1 MNINLEHYR
10 VFYYVGK
17 TGAITQA
24 AEQLSISQPAVS
36 QALKQLEQQLGTV
49 LFVRTAKGVR
59 FTAEGEMLYSYVARG
74 YECIQNG
81 EDKLMQM
88 LNMTTGEIRIGA
100 SDMSLQYYLL
110 PYLEK
115 FHEKYPGIKIM
126 VSNATTPETLKNLQE
141 GKIDFG
147 VVTTPF
153 DAKDDIR
160 MKVVREIE
168 DIFVAGSRFRHLEG
182 KILDYKMLEEQPLI
196 LLEGNTSTRRY
207 MDDFLKEND
216 VTISPEFELATS
228 DMLVQFAAKNL
239 GIACVVSDFAE
250 KYLESGDVFTLEFEK
265 KIPKRGMCI
274 IADKKNPVSL
284 AAKRLLELLQVKII

>member
-1 MNINLEHYR
+1 MNVNLEHYR

-74 YECIQNG
+74 YECIRNG

-115 FHEKYPGIKIM
+115 FHEKYPGIKII